1 MSIFVPFSPF
11 QFKYLGV
18 HNINLTK
25 KYKIADNI
33 ICWKMNWLLIIEWF
47 QKLQEVCMLLINGLI
62 LYFDGKFSKFD
73 KKEKWEKFNV
83 KRTLVTDK
91 SMKKSRYK
99 QPLDLYAKSLLPN
112 ENLSSAYKFWR
123 SVNPYV
129 SSFFRIFG
137 QKKLK
142 FSRANFM
149 HGSGILHHRAKAV
162 KNI

>member
-1 MSIFVPFSPF
+1 MLKNELIVDNRMIS
-11 QFKYLGV
+11 
-18 HNINLTK
+18 
-25 KYKIADNI
+25 KIAGSLYAVNKWTYTLFW
-33 ICWKMNWLLIIEWF
+33 WKIFKIR
-47 QKLQEVCMLLINGLI
+47 
-62 LYFDGKFSKFD
+62 

-129 SSFFRIFG
+129 SSFFRVVG

-149 HGSGILHHRAKAV
+149 HGSGILHHTGCSSADCK
-162 KNI
+162 K